1 MTEEFNVRHFFGS
14 VDRLRERIIC
24 SHPFKFD
31 VDILSLTMSQ
41 QRLLRELAL
50 QTGPESEGISL
61 KHLAD
66 ELNLSSSAV
75 SVMVEM
81 LVQKKVLERRS
92 SEVDRR
98 AVSICLSEEGKA
110 KRKKIHDFF
119 VSMTE
124 ELMADIAVEDLDAFC
139 RVTAQFRTKLNAKKQ
154 LLLTQLRD
162 KNTKK

>member
-14 VDRLRERIIC
+14 VDRFRERIIC

-98 AVSICLSEEGKA
+98 QVLIRLSDAAWESVAVYDGVCRSFFEEFSEEEMA
-110 KRKKIHDFF
+110 LLRKITLRL
-119 VSMTE
+119 SG
-124 ELMADIAVEDLDAFC
+124 AD
-139 RVTAQFRTKLNAKKQ
+139 KSN
-154 LLLTQLRD
+154 
-162 KNTKK
+162 

>member
-1 MTEEFNVRHFFGS
+1 MTEEFKIRHFFGS
-14 VDRLRERIIC
+14 VDRFRERIIC
-24 SHPFKFD
+24 SHPFNFD

-61 KHLAD
+61 KQLAD

-98 AVSICLSEEGKA
+98 QVLIRLS
-110 KRKKIHDFF
+110 
-119 VSMTE
+119 
-124 ELMADIAVEDLDAFC
+124 DAAWAFHSS
-139 RVTAQFRTKLNAKKQ
+139 VIVL
-154 LLLTQLRD
+154 
-162 KNTKK
+162 

>member
-1 MTEEFNVRHFFGS
+1 MTEEFKIRHFFGS
-14 VDRLRERIIC
+14 VDRFRERIIC
-24 SHPFKFD
+24 SHPFNFD

-98 AVSICLSEEGKA
+98 QVLIRLSDAAWESVAVYDNVCRSFFEEFSDEEMALLRKITDRLSGNDKL
-110 KRKKIHDFF
+110 KNIK
-119 VSMTE
+119 S
-124 ELMADIAVEDLDAFC
+124 
-139 RVTAQFRTKLNAKKQ
+139 TKTHKGE
-154 LLLTQLRD
+154 
-162 KNTKK
+162 

>member
-1 MTEEFNVRHFFGS
+1 MTEEFKIRHFFGS
-14 VDRLRERIIC
+14 VDRFRERIIC
-24 SHPFKFD
+24 SHPFNFD

-61 KHLAD
+61 KQLAD

-98 AVSICLSEEGKA
+98 QVLIRLSDAAWESVAVYDDVCRSFFEEFSDEEMALLRKITDRLSGNDKF
-110 KRKKIHDFF
+110 KNIK
-119 VSMTE
+119 S
-124 ELMADIAVEDLDAFC
+124 
-139 RVTAQFRTKLNAKKQ
+139 TKTHKGE
-154 LLLTQLRD
+154 
-162 KNTKK
+162 

>member
-1 MTEEFNVRHFFGS
+1 MPEEFSLRQFFGS
-14 VDRLRERIIC
+14 IDRFRERMIC
-24 SHPFKFD
+24 SHSLSFD

-50 QTGPESEGISL
+50 QTDPGSPGISL
-61 KHLAD
+61 KNLAD

-98 AVSICLSEEGKA
+98 QVLIRLSDAAWESLAMYDSACRSFFDSFSEEELSLL
-110 KRKKIHDFF
+110 RKITDRLNG
-119 VSMTE
+119 SGT
-124 ELMADIAVEDLDAFC
+124 LDISQTV
-139 RVTAQFRTKLNAKKQ
+139 
-154 LLLTQLRD
+154 
-162 KNTKK
+162 KNS